1 MLLAHRGKN
10 PVSKAFPIQF
20 YPEKRSALGAQVFH
34 STKTFIN
41 YLIFKEVPMI
51 PNKLIEAVVI
61 FVFLAAAAGQLPR
74 LIKTVQIAQYKLLK
88 DSQASKWPKA
98 MLLPIRK

>member
-1 MLLAHRGKN
+1 
-10 PVSKAFPIQF
+10 
-20 YPEKRSALGAQVFH
+20 
-34 STKTFIN
+34 
-41 YLIFKEVPMI
+41 MI

-61 FVFLAAAAGQLPR
+61 FVFMAAAAGQLPR
-74 LIKTVQIAQYKLLK
+74 LIKTVQIAQYELLK